1 MQKLTYT
8 QQKEALT
15 NSLKSFN
22 IPEKYFIQKSDARL
36 GKKFAIAHNTE
47 SGGLQ
52 VCTNFMTYEEMN
64 CFLMGYSKAIN
75 KPL

>member
-15 NSLKSFN
+15 NALKSFN

-36 GKKFAIAHNTE
+36 GKKFAIATDDHNTH
-47 SGGLQ
+47 
-52 VCTNFMTYEEMN
+52 TNFMTYEEMN
-64 CFLMGYSKAIN
+64 CFLMGYNKATT
-75 KPL
+75 KPF